1 MKSNFLH
8 YRIIGILPQ
17 LFANAHN
24 SRGKSADFQHEPI
37 GSKIP
42 TLCRMKKEKH
52 EKQLWVNVE
61 KQVKKFYPDD
71 YTETDLRIAKAFF
84 KAGFNVYPESGYMFQ
99 KITQFEDGSYNE
111 ASLTIE
117 EARIIERH
125 LSTFENKSDIIVDK
139 QNPQEDV

>member
-1 MKSNFLH
+1 
-8 YRIIGILPQ
+8 
-17 LFANAHN
+17 
-24 SRGKSADFQHEPI
+24 
-37 GSKIP
+37 
-42 TLCRMKKEKH
+42 MKKEKH